1 MISLMIRESQEY
13 TDYLSQNYADIL
25 STFKDTY
32 SQEHREQIN
41 NILNSQNPTKQDLV
55 DLLE

>member
-1 MISLMIRESQEY
+1 MIRESQEY
-13 TDYLSQNYADIL
+13 PDYLSQNYADIL